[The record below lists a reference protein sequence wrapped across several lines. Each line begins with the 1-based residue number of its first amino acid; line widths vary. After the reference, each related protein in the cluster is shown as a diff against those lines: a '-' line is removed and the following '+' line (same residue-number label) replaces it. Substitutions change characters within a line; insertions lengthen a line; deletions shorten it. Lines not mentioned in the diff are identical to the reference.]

1 MEPKKKYIFGPVP
14 SRRLGTSLGV
24 DIVPYKTCSM
34 NCIYCECGKTDKFTI
49 ERKEYVPIEDV
60 IAQLDEHL
68 SEKPEL
74 DYITFSGG
82 GEPTLNSG
90 IGKIIRFVK
99 EKYPQYKMC
108 LLTNGS
114 FLGNDDLIE
123 DLRKIDLIVP
133 SFDASNDSELAKIN
147 IPCPGIT
154 VEGLIEAYEKFRS
167 RVKCQFW
174 LEIFIVP
181 GINDSDESIAAF
193 ADAVRRIAPDKVQ
206 LNTLDRP
213 GWADWIRPAPEEE
226 IRRFIGPIEKFA
238 PVETIGKFKYKTRD
252 TSKNRTPAEID
263 EALKT
268 LITGR
273 PSTLEDIAFSLGIE
287 RNTAEESIARLEAAH
302 KVSRDKRE
310 RGIFFMINK
319 GS

>member
-1 MEPKKKYIFGPVP
+1 MESRKKYIFGPVP

-24 DIVPYKTCSM
+24 DIVQYKTCSM
-34 NCIYCECGKTDKFTI
+34 NCVYCECGRTDKFTL
-49 ERKEYVPIEDV
+49 ERKEYVPIDDV

-68 SEKPEL
+68 AEKPEL

-99 EKYPQYKMC
+99 GKYPQYKMC

-114 FLGNDDLIE
+114 FFGSDDLIE
-123 DLRKIDLIVP
+123 DLKDIDLVVP
-133 SFDASNDSELAKIN
+133 SFDASNDSELMKIN

-154 VEGLIEAYEKFRS
+154 VEGLIEGYVKFRS

-181 GINDSDESIAAF
+181 GVNDSEESIAAF

-213 GWADWIRPAPEEE
+213 GWADWIRPAPEDE

-238 PVETIGKFKYKTRD
+238 PVETIGKFKYKTRGV
-252 TSKNRTPAEID
+252 SKNRTAAEID
-263 EALKT
+263 EALKI

-273 PSTLEDIAFSLGIE
+273 PSTIEDIAFSLGIE
-287 RNTAEESIARLEAAH
+287 KQAASESLARLEAAH
-302 KVSRDKRE
+302 AISRDKRD

-319 GS
+319 GY